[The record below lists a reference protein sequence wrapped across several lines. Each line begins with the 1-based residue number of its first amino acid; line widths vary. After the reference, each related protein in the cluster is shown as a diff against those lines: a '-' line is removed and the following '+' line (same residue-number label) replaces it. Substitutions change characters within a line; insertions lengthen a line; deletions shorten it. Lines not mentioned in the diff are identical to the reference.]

1 MRVGKSVAR
10 GGEGWSPKEAV
21 ALGVVYNE
29 VFHAYFDIAI
39 SGSKEG
45 EWIVAIMNNQT
56 QYPKG
61 KRLFMA
67 EEAMSETINFLAD
80 EILAG
85 RNIPNYDRINK
96 KIICPGHEETGQAFA
111 GMPEAAVPMSREL
124 YDATV
129 KILLYGVN
137 RRNEDRR

>member
-1 MRVGKSVAR
+1 
-10 GGEGWSPKEAV
+10 
-21 ALGVVYNE
+21 
-29 VFHAYFDIAI
+29 
-39 SGSKEG
+39 
-45 EWIVAIMNNQT
+45 MNNQT